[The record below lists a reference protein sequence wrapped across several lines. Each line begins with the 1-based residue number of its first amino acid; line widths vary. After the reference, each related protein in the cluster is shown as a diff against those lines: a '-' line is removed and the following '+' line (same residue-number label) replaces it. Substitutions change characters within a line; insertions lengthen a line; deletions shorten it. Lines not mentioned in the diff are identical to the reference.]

1 MGALTRLFDAVLGR
15 AVDLPPQLADKYPEL
30 RAARYRVGGLPLRV
44 GGWSLGT
51 RTVSG
56 ITLWRTIWLE
66 PNGPW
71 EAELLLHEIR
81 HVQQF
86 QASASFPLQY
96 VWESLRRGYHANRF
110 EVDARRYASA
120 QLARGRVT
128 PSTRDVEQWSSIP
141 RHRSSRSSDS

>member
-1 MGALTRLFDAVLGR
+1 MGALTRVVQALLGR
-15 AVDLPPQLADKYPEL
+15 PVDLPPQLAHQYPEL
-30 RAARYRVGGLPLRV
+30 NGARYRIGGLPLRV
-44 GGWSLGT
+44 GGWSLGASS
-51 RTVSG
+51 VSG

-66 PNGPW
+66 TTMQL

-86 QASASFPLQY
+86 EASVSFPLQY

-120 QLARGRVT
+120 RLARSGAL
-128 PSTRDVEQWSSIP
+128 PSTQDV
-141 RHRSSRSSDS
+141 

>member
-1 MGALTRLFDAVLGR
+1 MGALTRLFHAIAGR
-15 AVDLPPQLADKYPEL
+15 GVDLPPQLAERYPEL
-30 RAARYRVGGLPLRV
+30 RSARYRVGGLPLRL
-44 GGWSLGT
+44 GGWSLGAT
-51 RTVSG
+51 TVSG
-56 ITLWRTIWLE
+56 FTLWRTIWVE
-66 PNGPW
+66 PAFIW

-120 QLARGRVT
+120 RLARSGAP
-128 PSTRDVEQWSSIP
+128 PSTQDV
-141 RHRSSRSSDS
+141 

>member
-1 MGALTRLFDAVLGR
+1 VGALSGLVDAILGR
-15 AVDLPPQLADKYPEL
+15 PVDLPPQLAEKYPEL

-56 ITLWRTIWLE
+56 ITLWRTIWVE
-66 PNGPW
+66 FGVDW

-86 QASASFPLQY
+86 EASVSFPLEY
-96 VWESLRRGYHANRF
+96 IWESLRRGYHANRF
-110 EVDARRYASA
+110 EVDARQYASA
-120 QLARGRVT
+120 QLARSRATSST
-128 PSTRDVEQWSSIP
+128 PDV
-141 RHRSSRSSDS
+141 

>member
-1 MGALTRLFDAVLGR
+1 MAALTWLMESLLGR
-15 AVDLPPQLADKYPEL
+15 PVELPPHLVREFPEL
-30 RAARYRVGGLPLRV
+30 RVARYRVGGLPLRI
-44 GGWSLGT
+44 GGWSLGAT
-51 RTVSG
+51 TVSG

-66 PNGPW
+66 TTMQM

-86 QASASFPLQY
+86 EASVSFPLQY

-120 QLARGRVT
+120 RLARSGAL
-128 PSTRDVEQWSSIP
+128 PSTQDV
-141 RHRSSRSSDS
+141 